1 MWWAGV
7 LCCRVVDKLTGVF
20 WWWGGVACADRES
33 EWRCKWSLETAGIL
47 CDVQQFSHT
56 MCEKGAHRAMEG
68 EWAPV
73 ADGVDNTDKI
83 QAVS

>member
-1 MWWAGV
+1 MLW
-7 LCCRVVDKLTGVF
+7 
-20 WWWGGVACADRES
+20 
-33 EWRCKWSLETAGIL
+33 IL
-47 CDVQQFSHT
+47 CDVQQFSHR

-68 EWAPV
+68 EWAQV

>member
-1 MWWAGV
+1 M
-7 LCCRVVDKLTGVF
+7 VDKLTGVF
-20 WWWGGVACADRES
+20 GGVACADRES
-33 EWRCKWSLETAGIL
+33 EWRCKWSLETALDL

-73 ADGVDNTDKI
+73 ADDGVDNTDKI